1 MMIDLLDGKDKEARK
16 LKEGGNIKNVSII
29 SVLIL
34 LFCRVVHDSIMASST
49 YLQIIPI
56 KLIWQFLTFFR
67 LGFCFLGFVLDQIVN
82 CEVSIET
89 IEFILI

>member
-34 LFCRVVHDSIMASST
+34 FMTAS
-49 YLQIIPI
+49 
-56 KLIWQFLTFFR
+56 
-67 LGFCFLGFVLDQIVN
+67 
-82 CEVSIET
+82 
-89 IEFILI
+89 